1 MSHLFSRPTASLTTS
16 VFYVL
21 LSLSSEDRHR
31 TEILRDVT
39 LSSAGRVKMG
49 LPGLNATLRRLSE
62 AGLVVS
68 VDNRY
73 RLTRGG
79 RAELAIELEKLAR
92 SRRR

>member
-1 MSHLFSRPTASLTTS
+1 
-16 VFYVL
+16 
-21 LSLSSEDRHR
+21 
-31 TEILRDVT
+31 
-39 LSSAGRVKMG
+39 MG